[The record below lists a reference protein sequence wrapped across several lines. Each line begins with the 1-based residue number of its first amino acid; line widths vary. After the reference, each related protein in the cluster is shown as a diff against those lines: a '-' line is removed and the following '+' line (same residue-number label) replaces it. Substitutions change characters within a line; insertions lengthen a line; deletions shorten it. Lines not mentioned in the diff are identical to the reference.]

1 MTRSMEPRY
10 RGTFTA
16 SLCTLVLTLAIP
28 ALATGSGAGAP
39 GRLIDGSV
47 PRAVPVPLRARGST
61 FVMTT
66 VRVRRVRAIPRRVAS
81 CVPGERLPGAEAV
94 VERIGVNGRDLT
106 FLGLGST
113 IEGCDRNPHA
123 NGTPWCGGAGW
134 LFRNGR
140 VSDPRLVIC
149 QERHGK
155 PVVAFGWIN
164 PLPRAQWI
172 VVDQPGFREVYP
184 VAGRLPVRVTTVSGI
199 SRREGVTF
207 EVEQYDARGVSLARS
222 SVTAAVAS

>member
-1 MTRSMEPRY
+1 MSRSVESRC
-10 RGTFTA
+10 RGTYTA
-16 SLCTLVLTLAIP
+16 FLCTLVLALLIP
-28 ALATGSGAGAP
+28 ALATGSGAHVP
-39 GRLIDGSV
+39 RRLIDGSV
-47 PRAVPVPLRARGST
+47 PHAVPAPLRARGST
-61 FVMTT
+61 FVMTAVRLRT
-66 VRVRRVRAIPRRVAS
+66 VSQISRRVAS
-81 CVPGERLPGAEAV
+81 CVPGERLPATEVV
-94 VERIGVNGRDLT
+94 VERIGVDGRDLT

-123 NGTPWCGGAGW
+123 NGRPWCGGAGW
-134 LFRNGR
+134 IYRHGR
-140 VSDPRLVIC
+140 VSDTRLVIC
-149 QERHGK
+149 QEGHGK

-184 VAGRLPVRVTTVSGI
+184 VVAHLPVRVTTVSGL

-207 EVEQYDARGVSLARS
+207 HLGEYDARGVLLARR